1 MDGWAVRCIALAFL
15 FVSLFLGYYLS
26 YSETKKRLFFV
37 SSSVVLIVLF
47 IVLGLLFKKNSLDRN
62 THPAIVFVK
71 ETGVKSEPNLRSETS
86 FTLHEGTKVLIID
99 EYNEDWLK
107 IKLINGETGWV
118 TRSELK
124 AL

>member
-1 MDGWAVRCIALAFL
+1 M
-15 FVSLFLGYYLS
+15 
-26 YSETKKRLFFV
+26 FFV
-37 SSSVVLIVLF
+37 TSSLVFIVLV
-47 IVLGLLFKKNSLDRN
+47 ILLGLLFKKNCLDLN